1 MNDFRIDFSVVVG
14 NETLVAVIG
23 WDFDNWSL
31 DGFYAVKGEFKYD
44 EDIIELLHGKEDR
57 EEWEGVYVLPVDTA
71 RQLTE
76 EEIDLHFKEWLES
89 ED

>member
-23 WDFDNWSL
+23 WDFDNWAL
-31 DGFYAVKGEFKYD
+31 DGFYAVKGVFKYD
-44 EDIIELLHGKEDR
+44 EEIIELLHGKE
-57 EEWEGVYVLPVDTA
+57 EWEGEYVDTA

>member
-1 MNDFRIDFSVVVG
+1 MNDFRIDYSVVVG

-23 WDFDNWSL
+23 WDFDNWTL

-44 EDIIELLHGKEDR
+44 EEIIELLHGKEER
-57 EEWEGVYVLPVDTA
+57 EGVYVDTA